1 MDGYSDLDPIIAKWV
16 DLLGSTLFTEW
27 AGTPARFF
35 WTSGDLPFE
44 SFQISI
50 DPPIDGRVK
59 VYARATDTND
69 HTDDKMDTF
78 WEGSSAD
85 LDDMLATAVKVVHG
99 WKTRKRVRPDPP
111 KPWD

>member
-16 DLLGSTLFTEW
+16 GLLDTTLFTEW
-27 AGTPARFF
+27 AGAPARFF
-35 WTSGDLPFE
+35 WTSGDPPFE

-50 DPPIDGRVK
+50 DPPQNGRVK

-69 HTDDKMDTF
+69 HTDDAMDTF
-78 WEGSSAD
+78 WEGSSTD
-85 LDDMLATAVKVVHG
+85 LDNMLARAVEVVNA
-99 WKTRKRVRPDPP
+99 WKARTRIRPDPP